1 MITDKPDLRK
11 RYLQIR
17 KNLSSF
23 DSFIKSWTIQDNL
36 IESDF
41 YYNSKVI
48 GLYYPILNEV
58 QTFRILNHSLMRSKT
73 VCLPAVVNDKL
84 VFYQY
89 TSNKEL
95 KKGKYNIMEPNVTHV
110 EMNNHLDLLIV
121 PGIVFDI
128 VGSRIGYGKGYYD
141 RFIASISCNY
151 LTIAGLGYNF
161 QIYPGEF
168 DHFKHDAKMD
178 ILVTEAGIKC
188 FQS

>member
-1 MITDKPDLRK
+1 
-11 RYLQIR
+11 
-17 KNLSSF
+17 
-23 DSFIKSWTIQDNL
+23 
-36 IESDF
+36 
-41 YYNSKVI
+41 
-48 GLYYPILNEV
+48 
-58 QTFRILNHSLMRSKT
+58 
-73 VCLPAVVNDKL
+73 
-84 VFYQY
+84 
-89 TSNKEL
+89 
-95 KKGKYNIMEPNVTHV
+95 
-110 EMNNHLDLLIV
+110 MNNYLDLLIV